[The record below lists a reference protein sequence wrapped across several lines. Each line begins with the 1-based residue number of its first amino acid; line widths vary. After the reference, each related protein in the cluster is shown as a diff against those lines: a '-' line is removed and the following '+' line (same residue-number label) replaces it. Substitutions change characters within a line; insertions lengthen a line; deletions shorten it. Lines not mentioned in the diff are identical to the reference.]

1 MCVPQN
7 CLLKLDFESN
17 STFICN
23 ELNERNGTICLQFV
37 WSRNCDGALKMVF
50 FFFNF
55 RPQDAN
61 RMPESTYNLAKLGL
75 SYFVEVPYRLWVKG
89 MTFH

>member
-23 ELNERNGTICLQFV
+23 ERNGTICLLFI
-37 WSRNCDGALKMVF
+37 WSRNFDDLLKMV